1 MSTYDILMFI
11 FSGICA
17 IGTVFAVVDTL
28 VKNHKENKKKDTKNN
43 RPDSGKVWRLFLP
56 NTFREG

>member
-17 IGTVFAVVDTL
+17 ICTVFAVVDTL
-28 VKNHKENKKKDTKNN
+28 VKNHKENKKKDTK
-43 RPDSGKVWRLFLP
+43 K
-56 NTFREG
+56 

>member
-17 IGTVFAVVDTL
+17 SGTIFAAVDTL
-28 VKNHKENKKKDTKNN
+28 VKNHRENKKKDTK
-43 RPDSGKVWRLFLP
+43 K
-56 NTFREG
+56 

>member
-17 IGTVFAVVDTL
+17 SGTIFAVVDTL
-28 VKNHKENKKKDTKNN
+28 VKNHRENKKKDTK
-43 RPDSGKVWRLFLP
+43 K
-56 NTFREG
+56 